1 MKVISYN
8 IYRHNKQLNNV
19 FNFLQTSNADIICLQ
34 EVPKIFLNKL
44 QTDNPNK
51 YYINYSNE
59 YFIKSKK
66 NKHKSILLYNVILS
80 KSKPEKI
87 KEIPHLEHDKFPIY
101 YQWINKYDNLDIKGL
116 YIDITNSKQKYRI
129 FNSHL
134 ECVASPNFRINQ
146 FKNLY
151 THKALNRKNIF
162 TGDYNVFASPLLSIF
177 VGIFSGY
184 KPKDYTII
192 EKNQFKKL
200 FETLNLKNIFH
211 RKRTFKTFPFQTDF
225 IVTDK
230 QIIFDKP
237 TVHKKELNGSDH
249 FPISVEIT

>member
-8 IYRHNKQLNNV
+8 IYRHNKQLNNI
-19 FNFLQTSNADIICLQ
+19 FNFLQNSSADIISLQ
-34 EVPKIFLNKL
+34 EVPKIFLDKL

-51 YYINYSNE
+51 YYIYYSTE
-59 YFIKSKK
+59 YFIKLNK
-66 NKHKSILLYNVILS
+66 NKSILLYNVILS
-80 KSKPEKI
+80 KSKPDKV
-87 KEIPHLEHDKFPIY
+87 KEIPHLEHQKFPIY
-101 YQWINKYDNLDIKGL
+101 YRLINNYNKLDIKGI
-116 YIDITNSKQKYRI
+116 YIDITNKKNEKYRI

-162 TGDYNVFASPLLSIF
+162 TGDYNVFASPVISIF
-177 VGIFSGY
+177 IGIFSGY

-211 RKRTFKTFPFQTDF
+211 KKRTFKTFPFQTDF

-230 QIIFDKP
+230 EIKFDKP
-237 TVHKKELNGSDH
+237 IVHKTELNGSDH
-249 FPISVEIT
+249 FPISVELK